1 MNVLGWN
8 EVQKLLNGLEVLV
21 VLAEGIL
28 KRILMLAMF
37 EGDLSPDR
45 RGRVC
50 VNPAAVMLRFDHKY
64 ATP

>member
-1 MNVLGWN
+1 MLGWN

-28 KRILMLAMF
+28 KPILMLSMF
-37 EGDLSPDR
+37 EGDLSPGR

-50 VNPAAVMLRFDHKY
+50 INPATVMLRFDYKY